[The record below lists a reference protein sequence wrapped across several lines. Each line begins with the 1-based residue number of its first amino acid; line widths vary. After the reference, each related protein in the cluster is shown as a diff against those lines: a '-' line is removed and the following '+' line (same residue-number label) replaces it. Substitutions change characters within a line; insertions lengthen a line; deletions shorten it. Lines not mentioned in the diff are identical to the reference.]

1 MVLTKWNFLLA
12 RYGLYPL
19 AHLGLGW
26 AKALVGNNDEP
37 RRAYEDFLE
46 LWKDADP
53 ISPVLQEAKAEYAKL
68 LETGENVPTNSA
80 FARHWGRSR
89 ATSSSWWWGRAWCS
103 HLLASA
109 WLRRLP

>member
-1 MVLTKWNFLLA
+1 MLTKWNFLLA

-26 AKALVGNNDEP
+26 EKAPAGNNDGA

-53 ISPVLQEAKAEYAKL
+53 DSPVLQETKVEYAKL
-68 LETGENVPTNSA
+68 SPQ
-80 FARHWGRSR
+80 
-89 ATSSSWWWGRAWCS
+89 
-103 HLLASA
+103 
-109 WLRRLP
+109 